1 MNSVFTK
8 EDFIIDIKETN
19 FEYVN
24 DCNVPTIDFRFALTK
39 SGEEKVLI
47 LAKEQGMIDEAKGEV
62 GGCYLSFYRENGTW
76 ELETNGF
83 VPMIDGNGDFLD
95 LDVKSGE
102 ALREAVL
109 EAAVKESYG
118 KNDSLAIL
126 NKIYEENQKEDYER

>member
-1 MNSVFTK
+1 MNSVFAK

-62 GGCYLSFYRENGTW
+62 GGL
-76 ELETNGF
+76 LF
-83 VPMIDGNGDFLD
+83 VFL
-95 LDVKSGE
+95 
-102 ALREAVL
+102 
-109 EAAVKESYG
+109 
-118 KNDSLAIL
+118 
-126 NKIYEENQKEDYER
+126 

>member
-1 MNSVFTK
+1 M
-8 EDFIIDIKETN
+8 
-19 FEYVN
+19 
-24 DCNVPTIDFRFALTK
+24 
-39 SGEEKVLI
+39 
-47 LAKEQGMIDEAKGEV
+47 
-62 GGCYLSFYRENGTW
+62 SFYRENGTW